1 MNKSVYSLVLMDDVI
16 DAIDR
21 MACAEGTS
29 RSSLINRILAQYV
42 NLTTPEMRMKD
53 IFSSM
58 QQLIHDS
65 LQLQFMPSDSMISIR
80 SPLRYK
86 YKPTIRYGLELYR
99 SPGDYLGR
107 LRVSFRTQNSSL
119 LYIFE
124 QFINLWVSLE
134 QYYLKDNLS
143 APIRYELSDGRFTR
157 EILRPRTAGALSEAE
172 LGRLIAD
179 YVNLL
184 DSMIKLY
191 FEYAGDPPVAAAKV
205 RDAYVDYLSDENFP
219 LL

>member
-1 MNKSVYSLVLMDDVI
+1 MELRVYSRQIDKRPPENGAALYQQIQAKGAVMNKSVYSLVLMDDVI

-99 SPGDYLGR
+99 SL
-107 LRVSFRTQNSSL
+107 
-119 LYIFE
+119 
-124 QFINLWVSLE
+124 
-134 QYYLKDNLS
+134 
-143 APIRYELSDGRFTR
+143 
-157 EILRPRTAGALSEAE
+157 PR
-172 LGRLIAD
+172 
-179 YVNLL
+179 
-184 DSMIKLY
+184 
-191 FEYAGDPPVAAAKV
+191 
-205 RDAYVDYLSDENFP
+205 
-219 LL
+219 